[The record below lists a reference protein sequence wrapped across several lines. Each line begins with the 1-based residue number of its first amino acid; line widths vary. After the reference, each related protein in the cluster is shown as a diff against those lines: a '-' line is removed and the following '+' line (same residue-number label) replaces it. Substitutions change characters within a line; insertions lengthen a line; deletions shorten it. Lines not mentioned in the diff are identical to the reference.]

1 MENLKQ
7 QITKIIEDRFNE
19 IIEPLS
25 VEIYNSILKSNVD
38 TDVNI
43 PIQEKDDTDTNIIIS
58 NQEKDNTDTNVT
70 ISIKEKDKV
79 LVSSSHSEQDTN
91 PHKAVENLKKI
102 QSIADIKNLIK
113 SPWILYK

>member
-1 MENLKQ
+1 MGIVR
-7 QITKIIEDRFNE
+7 ITESMKRDPKVVILGSKRIGKYE
-19 IIEPLS
+19 
-25 VEIYNSILKSNVD
+25 VEISRAKAWFHKFAD
-38 TDVNI
+38 WE
-43 PIQEKDDTDTNIIIS
+43 IQ
-58 NQEKDNTDTNVT
+58 
-70 ISIKEKDKV
+70 IKEKDKV